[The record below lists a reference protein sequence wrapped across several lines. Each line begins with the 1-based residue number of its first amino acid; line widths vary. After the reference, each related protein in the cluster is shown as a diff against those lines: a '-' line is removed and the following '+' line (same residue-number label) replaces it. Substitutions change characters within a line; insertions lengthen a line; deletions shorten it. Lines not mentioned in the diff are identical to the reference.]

1 MRLIAFPADA
11 PNWRARMFGARGY
24 AAGPRP
30 PELQTDLPTDNTVT
44 FRAASGVPQPAVT
57 TRAYRVANEQQLTTP
72 VPNTPPQAIAHQQEC
87 STFGIGVAPGS
98 TKILPF
104 EERRCYLLIVNVG
117 AIDAVV
123 SFQTNANDIAIPLL
137 AGGGALELIYGTV
150 SDVYAGSL
158 VAGFAATLSVTEGL
172 RFPEPG
178 APRSKQWRAS
188 MDANAVRGM
197 QHGLDDRARS
207 GYSTTVFSYD

>member
-1 MRLIAFPADA
+1 MRLQAFPANA
-11 PNWRARMFGARGY
+11 PNWRARMFGPRSYDG
-24 AAGPRP
+24 GVRP
-30 PELQTDLPTDNTVT
+30 PELQTDLPTDNTIS
-44 FRAASGVPQPAVT
+44 FEAASGVPQPAVV
-57 TRAYRVANEQQLTTP
+57 TRAYRDATRENLATP
-72 VPNTPPQAIAHQQEC
+72 VPSTPPAAISHQQEC

-104 EERRCYLLIVNVG
+104 DERRCYLLIVNVG

-158 VAGFAATLSVTEGL
+158 VAGFAATLCVTEGL

-178 APRSKQWRAS
+178 APRSKQWRETMESGHVRQMQRALTGS
-188 MDANAVRGM
+188 RNAG
-197 QHGLDDRARS
+197 HA
-207 GYSTTVFSYD
+207 